1 MKENKTR
8 EAISSFSGNINAAFT
23 LIQNLNRGLDFDL
36 GIYFDSSNSV
46 QRFTN
51 MVRNMIQK
59 EIIEKPVKSGRSLI
73 LDERSILQ
81 LLVGRK
87 YLASGCSMNA
97 LSGYLVGMTT
107 EELYERLFTAQ
118 LPDIDKLARRSL
130 SFSDLRDDTPMEPD
144 EIDKKFEKKY
154 PLYHYVKVKPDLY
167 LHLKAGRY
175 NEQELNDM
183 VLLLKRFFED
193 SAKTEPY

>member
-1 MKENKTR
+1 MKENKIR
-8 EAISSFSGNINAAFT
+8 EAISSFSGNINAAFS
-23 LIQNLNRGLDFDL
+23 LIQKLKQDLDLDL
-36 GIYFDSSNSV
+36 GFYFDSSNSS

-130 SFSDLRDDTPMEPD
+130 SFSDLRDDTPIEPD

-154 PLYHYVKVKPDLY
+154 PLFHYIKVKPDLY
-167 LHLKAGRY
+167 LHVKAGRY

-183 VLLLKRFFED
+183 VLILKRFFED

>member
-59 EIIEKPVKSGRSLI
+59 QIIEKPVKSGRSLI

-97 LSGYLVGMTT
+97 LSGYLVVMTT
-107 EELYERLFTAQ
+107 GELYERLFTAQ

-130 SFSDLRDDTPMEPD
+130 SFSDLRDDTPIEPD
-144 EIDKKFEKKY
+144 EFDKKFEKKY
-154 PLYHYVKVKPDLY
+154 PLFHYVKVKPDLY
-167 LHLKAGRY
+167 LHVKAGRY

-183 VLLLKRFFED
+183 VLILKRFFED
-193 SAKTEPY
+193 STKTEPY